1 MKILIMDGHTL
12 FQKDIDH
19 SPLEAFGEVSYHA
32 RFFRSNISQYDPE
45 TAVLITN
52 KALVG
57 VPELDYFRQL
67 KLVIVTATGFNCVD
81 VIACKERGIPV
92 CNVPAY
98 GTYSVAQHALAMLLE
113 YSNQVG
119 LHNNSVR
126 RGDWSTCPD
135 FSYTLTPISEW
146 YGKTLGIIGMG
157 NIGSCFAGMAESL
170 GMQVIYHHT
179 RDLNLIGRKFV
190 ALETLAASADVISLH
205 CPLNAQT
212 DKIIGID
219 FLSKMKPG
227 AVLINTSRGGLIDN
241 VALRKTMLEE
251 KIAAALLDVLDQEPP
266 LAEHPLLG
274 LSNVFITPHIAW
286 ISFEARKRIFKVV
299 LEVLIQFQQKN
310 VLNQVNPS

>member
-1 MKILIMDGHTL
+1 
-12 FQKDIDH
+12 
-19 SPLEAFGEVSYHA
+19 
-32 RFFRSNISQYDPE
+32 
-45 TAVLITN
+45 
-52 KALVG
+52 
-57 VPELDYFRQL
+57 
-67 KLVIVTATGFNCVD
+67 
-81 VIACKERGIPV
+81 
-92 CNVPAY
+92 
-98 GTYSVAQHALAMLLE
+98 MLLE

-126 RGDWSTCPD
+126 QGDWSACPD
-135 FSYTLTPISEW
+135 FSYTLTPITEW

-170 GMQVIYHHT
+170 GMQVVYNHT
-179 RDLNLIGRKFV
+179 RDLKLIGRKFV
-190 ALETLAASADVISLH
+190 DLDTLAASSDVVSLH

-266 LAEHPLLG
+266 PADHPLLG

-286 ISFEARKRIFKVV
+286 ISFEARQRIFRVV
-299 LEVLIQFQQKN
+299 LDMLAGYISGSLKN
-310 VLNQVNPS
+310 KVN

>member
-12 FQKDIDH
+12 FQKDIDR
-19 SPLEAFGEVSYHA
+19 SPLQAFGELSYLD
-32 RFFRSNISQYDPE
+32 RFSRNHIGEYDPE
-45 TAVLITN
+45 TSVLITN

-81 VIACKERGIPV
+81 VRTCSERGIPV

-119 LHNNSVR
+119 LHNNSVQQ
-126 RGDWSTCPD
+126 GAWAACPD

-170 GMQVIYHHT
+170 GMQVIYSHT
-179 RDLNLIGRKFV
+179 RDLMLSGRKFV
-190 ALETLAASADVISLH
+190 DLDTLAASADVISLH

-212 DKIIGID
+212 DKIIGTD

-227 AVLINTSRGGLIDN
+227 AVLVNTSRGGLIDN
-241 VALRKTMLEE
+241 QALQKTMQDGS
-251 KIAAALLDVLDQEPP
+251 IASALLDVLDQEPP
-266 LAEHPLLG
+266 PADHPLIG
-274 LSNVFITPHIAW
+274 LPNVFITPHIAW
-286 ISFEARKRIFKVV
+286 ISFEARQRIFGVV
-299 LEVLIQFQQKN
+299 LDMLAGYISGSLKN
-310 VLNQVNPS
+310 KVN

>member
-12 FQKDIDH
+12 FQKDIDR
-19 SPLEAFGEVSYHA
+19 SPLQAFGELSYLD
-32 RFFRSNISQYDPE
+32 RFSRNHISEYDPE
-45 TAVLITN
+45 TSVLITN

-67 KLVIVTATGFNCVD
+67 KLVIVTATGYNCVD
-81 VIACKERGIPV
+81 IRACSERGIPV

-98 GTYSVAQHALAMLLE
+98 GTYSVGQHALAMLLE

-119 LHNNSVR
+119 LHNNSVQQ
-126 RGDWSTCPD
+126 GAWAACPD

-170 GMQVIYHHT
+170 GMQVIYSHT
-179 RDLNLIGRKFV
+179 RDLMLSGRKFV
-190 ALETLAASADVISLH
+190 NLDTLAASADVISLH

-212 DKIIGID
+212 DKIIGTD

-227 AVLINTSRGGLIDN
+227 AVLVNTSRGGLIDN
-241 VALRKTMLEE
+241 QALQKTMQDGS
-251 KIAAALLDVLDQEPP
+251 IAAALLDVLDQEPP
-266 LAEHPLLG
+266 PADHPLIG
-274 LSNVFITPHIAW
+274 LPNVFITPHIAW
-286 ISFEARKRIFKVV
+286 ISFEARQRIF
-299 LEVLIQFQQKN
+299 EVIKTTISLFNSGQLIN
-310 VLNQVNPS
+310 RVN

>member
-1 MKILIMDGHTL
+1 MKILIMDGYTL

-19 SPLEAFGEVSYHA
+19 SHLAAFGEVSYFD
-32 RFFRSNISQYDPE
+32 RFSRTNLSEYDPE
-45 TAVLITN
+45 TAILITN

-57 VPELDYFRQL
+57 APELDYFRQL
-67 KLVIVTATGFNCVD
+67 KLVVVTATGFNCVD
-81 VIACKERGIPV
+81 INACRDRGIPV

-98 GTYSVAQHALAMLLE
+98 GTYSVAQYALAMLLE

-126 RGDWSTCPD
+126 RGDWSACPD

-170 GMQVIYHHT
+170 GMQVVYNHT
-179 RDLNLIGRKFV
+179 RDLNLTGRKFV
-190 ALETLAASADVISLH
+190 DLDTLAASADVISLH

-212 DKIIGID
+212 DKIINKD
-219 FLSKMKPG
+219 FLLKMKSH

-241 VALRKTMLEE
+241 EALRKTMQGE

-266 LAEHPLLG
+266 TAEHPLLG

-286 ISFEARKRIFKVV
+286 ISFEARQRIFGVV
-299 LEVLIQFQQKN
+299 LDLLAGYLSGRLKN
-310 VLNQVNPS
+310 KVN

>member
-1 MKILIMDGHTL
+1 MKILIMDGQTL

-19 SPLEAFGEVSYHA
+19 SPLQAFGEVSYHA

-57 VPELDYFRQL
+57 IPELDYFNQL

-81 VIACKERGIPV
+81 VNACKERGIPV

-126 RGDWSTCPD
+126 QGDWSACPD
-135 FSYTLTPISEW
+135 FSYTLTPITEW

-170 GMQVIYHHT
+170 GMQVVYNHT
-179 RDLNLIGRKFV
+179 RDLNLNGRKFV
-190 ALETLAASADVISLH
+190 DLDTLAASSDVVSLH

-266 LAEHPLLG
+266 PADHPLLG

-286 ISFEARKRIFKVV
+286 ISFEARQRIFRVV
-299 LEVLIQFQQKN
+299 LDMLAGYISGSLKN
-310 VLNQVNPS
+310 KVN

>member
-12 FQKDIDH
+12 FQKDIDR
-19 SPLEAFGEVSYHA
+19 SPLQAFGEVSYLD
-32 RFFRSNISQYDPE
+32 RFSRNHVSEYDPE
-45 TAVLITN
+45 TSVLITN

-67 KLVIVTATGFNCVD
+67 KLVIVTATGYNCVD
-81 VIACKERGIPV
+81 VNACSERGIPV

-119 LHNNSVR
+119 LHNNSVQQ
-126 RGDWSTCPD
+126 GAWAACPD

-170 GMQVIYHHT
+170 GMQVIYSHT
-179 RDLNLIGRKFV
+179 RDLMLSGRKFV
-190 ALETLAASADVISLH
+190 DLDTLAASADVVSLH
-205 CPLNAQT
+205 CPLNAET
-212 DKIIGID
+212 DKIIGTD

-227 AVLINTSRGGLIDN
+227 AVLVNTSRGGLIDN
-241 VALRKTMLEE
+241 QALQKTMQDGS
-251 KIAAALLDVLDQEPP
+251 IAAALLDVLDQEPP
-266 LAEHPLLG
+266 PADHPLIG
-274 LSNVFITPHIAW
+274 LPNVFITPHIAW
-286 ISFEARKRIFKVV
+286 ISFEARQRIF
-299 LEVLIQFQQKN
+299 EVIKTAISSFNSGQLIN
-310 VLNQVNPS
+310 RVN